1 MEAEDK
7 QHLYR
12 IPMIEL
18 ITMLGVFVIVS
29 VLIAKMFI
37 STNRL
42 QHKAVDISHS
52 LMKVET
58 VAEYIKGSNRVEETL
73 VGLGAKAMKDT
84 DHYVIYYDK
93 DWNPVSNEDTYMI
106 LINHKEEKSTY
117 GIFDIYDIQAYD
129 IGRYS
134 AVKKEEEP
142 LSDLT
147 VKKYSEQ

>member
-1 MEAEDK
+1 METEDK
-7 QHLYR
+7 QHSYR

-29 VLIAKMFI
+29 AFIAKMFI

-42 QHKAVDISHS
+42 QYRAANISHS

-58 VAEYIKGSNRVEETL
+58 VAEYIKGSNRVEETFS
-73 VGLGAKAMKDT
+73 GLGAKAMKDS

-93 DWNPVSNEDTYMI
+93 DWNPVSNEDAFI
-106 LINHKEEKSTY
+106 IIINHREEKSTY
-117 GIFDIYDIQAYD
+117 GILDIYEIKAYD
-129 IGRYS
+129 FGRYS
-134 AVKKEEEP
+134 AVNGEEEP